1 MCEGKKK
8 IRYGN
13 YYYIWD
19 SKYIKNQSID
29 PTYLFFSEFIESI
42 FREFKNQHLG
52 WIDGSIVVWLVSW
65 VPSKTTF
72 TTEKKMIMSIYQTAL
87 MINNIFFCQ
96 IDRFCF
102 VTWSFYVESIL
113 FLSYSSYQVTN
124 LSFFLVPV
132 KFLISVYFY
141 CGCWKW
147 LISLF

>member
-52 WIDGSIVVWLVSW
+52 WIDGSIVVWLVGWLVGCRAKRLLPQRKNDNVDLSNRFND
-65 VPSKTTF
+65 K
-72 TTEKKMIMSIYQTAL
+72 QH
-87 MINNIFFCQ
+87 FF
-96 IDRFCF
+96 DFVLSLEVFMWNRFYFCL
-102 VTWSFYVESIL
+102 I
-113 FLSYSSYQVTN
+113 
-124 LSFFLVPV
+124 PV
-132 KFLISVYFY
+132 IR
-141 CGCWKW
+141 
-147 LISLF
+147 